1 MRGEYSWK
9 VGGRGPRGENSA
21 QEEGLVSVIGLH
33 NGAAEANQLVLEAS
47 LEKDKS
53 THLRSDT
60 NSQSLVDN
68 RSFASARYLIRKK
81 IAR

>member
-9 VGGRGPRGENSA
+9 MGGRGPRGESSA
-21 QEEGLVSVIGLH
+21 REGLVSVIGPR
-33 NGAAEANQLVLEAS
+33 NGAEDNQLVLEA
-47 LEKDKS
+47 LLVKDKS